1 MELAELE
8 IFRAVAREQS
18 ITRAAK
24 RLDRVQ
30 SNVTTRVKQL
40 EESLGVSLFQ
50 RDSKKMLL
58 TPQGFRLLD
67 YADRLLALADEA
79 RQSMRTDAPSGPLR
93 LGSMES
99 SAATLLPRPLG
110 AFHALWPDVELKLST
125 GTTQALV
132 DAVLGHRLDCA
143 VVAPPGTG
151 APADIDISEMGDG
164 LAGTYLQTE
173 ELVLVLPATHPPVRR
188 PQDVTLHRLAAFARG
203 CTYRQCAEDWL
214 EQAGDDMRRRLS
226 VIDLP
231 SYHAI
236 LAYVAA
242 GSAVGI
248 VPRSLLAAHREMAH
262 LQTVPVRTVHTFL
275 VKRAGFT
282 TSAYTA
288 FLQELQQGQP
298 PSSTTQPEAQP

>member
-1 MELAELE
+1 VELAELE

-58 TPQGFRLLD
+58 TPEGLRLLD

-132 DAVLGHRLDCA
+132 DAVLGHRLVCA

-151 APADIDISEMGDG
+151 APADIDNSEMGDG

-275 VKRAGFT
+275 VKRAGFA

-288 FLQELQQGQP
+288 FLRELQQGP
-298 PSSTTQPEAQP
+298 SPSSPT